1 MRRRLG
7 AHPAPKPKP
16 KPKRKPKPKPK
27 PKPNPNPNPK
37 PNPNPEPDHGPEPNQ
52 VRILHR
58 HHFSSELQRMSTVVE
73 VAPKGGGAAQC
84 RCLLKGSP
92 EAVHQG

>member
-1 MRRRLG
+1 M
-7 AHPAPKPKP
+7 
-16 KPKRKPKPKPK
+16 
-27 PKPNPNPNPK
+27 
-37 PNPNPEPDHGPEPNQ
+37 
-52 VRILHR
+52 RILHR
-58 HHFSSELQRMSTVVE
+58 HHFSSELQRMSAVVE

>member
-1 MRRRLG
+1 MQ
-7 AHPAPKPKP
+7 AKAAACAAAS
-16 KPKRKPKPKPK
+16 
-27 PKPNPNPNPK
+27 
-37 PNPNPEPDHGPEPNQ
+37 

-58 HHFSSELQRMSTVVE
+58 HHFSSELQRMSAVVE